1 MAPKFIQAEPTSR
14 FGLIQA
20 MERDALLAF
29 EQARPGLLG
38 LAYRILGTRAD
49 AEDAV
54 QDTFLKWQANDRS
67 RIDNPSAWLTTVC
80 TRHCLDILRSAD
92 RARVEYVGPW
102 LPEPVR
108 TAGDNAVES
117 VSPEQASVLASSLT
131 TAFLLALQR
140 LTPKERAAY
149 LLREI
154 FDMPYPE
161 VARTLDLKEPACRQ
175 LVTRARAH
183 IEQSRVRHVTPQDQ
197 QRRLLAAF
205 GTAIATGS
213 VDALAG
219 LLSDDVRLSADGGG
233 KVSAARRVMHGPE
246 EVLRFIQAGLHAWW
260 AGSRLEEATING
272 RRGLIQY
279 EDDVVTA
286 AVTFAWDEDGR
297 LTDMF
302 IMRNPDKLARI
313 ETAPRI
319 A

>member
-1 MAPKFIQAEPTSR
+1 MDARDCLAE
-14 FGLIQA
+14 
-20 MERDALLAF
+20 F

-38 LAYRILGTRAD
+38 LAYRILGSRAD

-54 QDTFLKWQANDRS
+54 QDTFLKWQANDRDG
-67 RIDNPSAWLTTVC
+67 IDNPGAWLTTVC

-102 LPEPVR
+102 LPEPVQ
-108 TAGDNAVES
+108 TANDDAMDAN
-117 VSPEQASVLASSLT
+117 SPEHASALASSLT

-149 LLREI
+149 LLHEI
-154 FDMPYPE
+154 FDVSYPE
-161 VARTLDLKEPACRQ
+161 VARTLELQEPACRQ
-175 LVTRARAH
+175 LVSRARGH
-183 IEQSRVRHVTPQDQ
+183 IEQSKVRHATPPAR
-197 QRRLLAAF
+197 QRQLLAAF

-246 EVLRFIQAGLHAWW
+246 EVLRFIQAGLHEWW
-260 AGSRLEEATING
+260 AGSKLEEATING
-272 RRGLIQY
+272 RLGLIQH
-279 EDDVVTA
+279 EGGAVAA
-286 AVTFAWDEDGR
+286 AVTFAWNEDGR
-297 LTDMF
+297 LTDVF

-313 ETAPRI
+313 ETAAAI

>member
-1 MAPKFIQAEPTSR
+1 MDA
-14 FGLIQA
+14 
-20 MERDALLAF
+20 RDCLAQF

-38 LAYRILGTRAD
+38 LAYRILGSRAD

-54 QDTFLKWQANDRS
+54 QDTFLKWQANDRGDIS
-67 RIDNPSAWLTTVC
+67 NPAAWLTTVC
-80 TRHCLDILRSAD
+80 TRHCLDLLRSAD

-102 LPEPVR
+102 LPEPVQ
-108 TAGDNAVES
+108 TVNDEAMDAN
-117 VSPEQASVLASSLT
+117 SPEHVSALASSLT

-149 LLREI
+149 LLHDI
-154 FDMPYPE
+154 FDVSYAE
-161 VARTLDLKEPACRQ
+161 VARTLALQEPACRQ
-175 LVTRARAH
+175 LVTRARGH
-183 IEQSRVRHVTPQDQ
+183 IEQARVRHATPPAR
-197 QRRLLAAF
+197 QRQLLAAF

-213 VDALAG
+213 VEDLAG

-246 EVLRFIQAGLHAWW
+246 EVLRFIQAGLHEWW

-272 RRGLIQY
+272 RLGLIQH
-279 EDDVVTA
+279 EGDAVAA
-286 AVTFAWDEDGR
+286 AVTFAWDEGGR
-297 LTDMF
+297 LTDVF
-302 IMRNPDKLARI
+302 IMRNPDKLGRI

>member
-1 MAPKFIQAEPTSR
+1 MDA
-14 FGLIQA
+14 
-20 MERDALLAF
+20 RDCLAQF

-38 LAYRILGTRAD
+38 LAYRILGSRAD

-54 QDTFLKWQANDRS
+54 QDTFLKWQANDRTG
-67 RIDNPSAWLTTVC
+67 IDNPGAWLTTVC

-102 LPEPVR
+102 LPEPVL
-108 TAGDNAVES
+108 TANDDTIGHASEHTWS
-117 VSPEQASVLASSLT
+117 EHASPEHAAALASSLT

-149 LLREI
+149 LLHEI

-161 VARTLDLKEPACRQ
+161 VARTLDLQEPACRQ
-175 LVTRARAH
+175 LVTRARGH
-183 IEQSRVRHVTPQDQ
+183 IEQSKVRHATPPAR
-197 QRRLLAAF
+197 QRQLLAAF

-213 VDALAG
+213 VDDLAG
-219 LLSDDVRLSADGGG
+219 LLSADVRLSADGGG

-246 EVLRFIQAGLHAWW
+246 EVLRFVQAGLHAWW
-260 AGSRLEEATING
+260 TSGQLEEATING
-272 RRGLIQY
+272 RLGLIQH
-279 EDDVVTA
+279 EGDAVAA
-286 AVTFAWDEDGR
+286 AVTFAWDADGR
-297 LTDMF
+297 LTDVF

-319 A
+319 E

>member
-1 MAPKFIQAEPTSR
+1 MIAP
-14 FGLIQA
+14 
-20 MERDALLAF
+20 DALAAF

-38 LAYRILGTRAD
+38 LAYRILGSRMD

-54 QDTFLKWQANDRS
+54 QDTFLKWQANDRGD
-67 RIDNPSAWLTTVC
+67 IDNPGAWLTTVC
-80 TRHCLDILRSAD
+80 TRHCLDLLRSAD
-92 RARVEYVGPW
+92 RSRVEYVGPW
-102 LPEPVR
+102 LPEPVQ
-108 TAGDNAVES
+108 TADDDAIGAAS
-117 VSPEQASVLASSLT
+117 PGHASPEHAAALASSLT

-161 VARTLDLKEPACRQ
+161 VARTLDLQEPACRQ
-175 LVTRARAH
+175 LVARARAH
-183 IEQSRVRHVTPQDQ
+183 IEQAKVRHATPPER

-219 LLSDDVRLSADGGG
+219 LLSADVRLSADGGG

-246 EVLRFIQAGLHAWW
+246 EVLRFVQAGLHAWW
-260 AGSRLEEATING
+260 KSGRLEEATING
-272 RRGLIQY
+272 HRGFLFRYGTDI
-279 EDDVVTA
+279 DATVS
-286 AVTFAWDEDGR
+286 FAYDEAGL
-297 LTDMF
+297 LTDVF

-313 ETAPRI
+313 GTAPQI